1 MWIRW
6 IRIRIRNTDE
16 KGKKTRG
23 DKQGKVVSVI
33 RSLFLKNNWIS
44 GSAAARPLVSH
55 SPIRPYEKGK
65 KPVLGIRIWNRI
77 RMFLGLPDWDPFV
90 RGADPDPAPNPSLF
104 S

>member
-1 MWIRW
+1 MWIRWIRW

-65 KPVLGIRIWNRI
+65 NQCWGSGSGTGSACFWASRIGICIH
-77 RMFLGLPDWDPFV
+77 
-90 RGADPDPAPNPSLF
+90 
-104 S
+104 